1 MAMINFQPLVSIII
15 PCYNNQE
22 YIEQAIISSFEQ
34 DYPNIEVIV
43 VNDGSQDESINLI
56 KKYSDRLKIVDQKN
70 QGASSARNNGLK
82 IANGEYIK
90 FLDGDDILH
99 PNSIREQVSQSYLH
113 KDDHAIV
120 YGIAGEM
127 DKSGFRKSIPD
138 QPPIDEAI
146 NQLVFLL
153 SNNYIVTSC
162 PLHRKAFLDKFGSFD
177 ETLSQGE
184 DPELHLRL
192 CINGVKFMYYPTI
205 VYYRRQYSSI
215 TRLSS
220 LKWVITNPELGMIQL
235 SKYENQIL
243 ESSYSNDINVMIAL
257 GNKHFTYGRMFARCN
272 NMAFAKKHIVKA
284 FQFIK
289 WHQLIIEK
297 RKIAGWI
304 YYFFY
309 VTIGL
314 RLTEKAYYALRTE
327 IAPLLKS
334 LKLNL
339 R

>member
-1 MAMINFQPLVSIII
+1 MINFQPLVSIII

-22 YIEQAIISSFEQ
+22 YIEESINSAFEQ

-43 VNDGSQDESINLI
+43 VNDGSKDESINLI
-56 KKYSDRLKIVDQKN
+56 KKYSNRLKIVDQKN

-99 PNSIREQVSQSYLH
+99 PNSIREQVAQSYLH
-113 KDDHAIV
+113 KDDQAIV

-127 DKSGFRKSIPD
+127 DKSGIEKRIPN
-138 QPPIDEAI
+138 QPPIDKAI
-146 NQLVFLL
+146 NQVVFFL

-162 PLHRKAFLDKFGSFD
+162 PLHKKAFLDEFGSFD
-177 ETLSQGE
+177 ENLSQGE

-192 CINGVKFMYYPTI
+192 CLNGVKFIYYPTI
-205 VYYRRQYSSI
+205 VYYRRQYSSE

-220 LKWVITNPELGMIQL
+220 IKWPISNPDLGMMQL
-235 SKYENQIL
+235 SKYEYQIL
-243 ESSYSNDINVMIAL
+243 SSTFSNDINVMIAI
-257 GNKHFTYGRMFARCN
+257 GNKHFAYARMFARCN
-272 NMAFAKKHIVKA
+272 NMTFAHKHIAKA

-289 WHQLIIEK
+289 WHQLMIER
-297 RKIAGWI
+297 RKILGWV

-309 VTIGL
+309 VTLGL

-327 IAPLLKS
+327 FAPLLKS
-334 LKLNL
+334 WKMN
-339 R
+339 